1 MPRSSDQKPPP
12 DQQQSA
18 PASMSQYLHAT
29 LHGLV
34 DLPTLP
40 PHHHDNNSGDGPAE
54 SGTTAATGA
63 TVEERIG
70 ICDAFGRYAAGDF
83 AGGGGGGGGDGT
95 STAATA
101 AAAMSSRPGARGMM
115 SHGAVD
121 GYLDL
126 HPGGVVGRS
135 AAATASAAAGNND
148 TGGGDDALPS
158 PVRPAGGI
166 ALPPL
171 DWNASFRK
179 GYSVQV
185 WVRPH
190 LCRRPSSGG
199 PDGQGC
205 CCHTTNN
212 NSNNSNNNDENNGGG
227 SADQDRD
234 GPGGPASAAAAAAAE
249 ALRQTE
255 MDRPRVLYRFATS
268 PDNESAGAGVC
279 ALLAK
284 WTAHERP
291 ASSDGAEEEDGGGGD
306 NEDDDNEDE
315 DEKKAGGGLPEER
328 DGDGGRRDITHLQ
341 TTLTVYTLPHH
352 KSNPVFFVPNTKSG
366 GGGGA
371 AGWDSPGKSPLPRR
385 DGDGSF
391 FDDDT
396 PSMPSIGGGGGR
408 GGDDRLHEANMQR
421 FEQQQQMHRSQDAA
435 SLATATLVLP
445 SDEWSLVGINHVMPY
460 LKRPQISICVNGDQV
475 MKAELGYPQLDPA
488 HVPPPPA
495 ASAAAASSGG
505 SGGGGQGRSSPS
517 LGFRAG
523 GAGGMTQV
531 LKQAEE
537 LPPGWMGH
545 CTVLD
550 NSFGFDGVRI
560 KGTEDTYAPYHMHV
574 ASLSLYSEPIS
585 STVQAIVAEFGPN
598 SPPGMVMPPVPC
610 VVQNRDSVVTD
621 GHHSGHSSGSSGRGG
636 SGGGIAVGRGH
647 KSGRSIG
654 LATSIG
660 VLPPSGHGRES
671 LRVNIDGGG
680 ELNLQKAVGKCVL
693 GWSFVDAVSLGN
705 DKVPSSTPSSSSGS
719 LTSKAS
725 GNGSGAVGPG
735 RLVCP
740 PSRYNSSI
748 GKADDVPKGV

>member
-1 MPRSSDQKPPP
+1 
-12 DQQQSA
+12 
-18 PASMSQYLHAT
+18 MSQYLHST
-29 LHGLV
+29 LRGLV
-34 DLPTLP
+34 EIPTLP
-40 PHHHDNNSGDGPAE
+40 HNDNGGGDGV
-54 SGTTAATGA
+54 ATGP
-63 TVEERIG
+63 TVEERID

-83 AGGGGGGGGDGT
+83 ACRET
-95 STAATA
+95 NN
-101 AAAMSSRPGARGMM
+101 SSSSSNKIRGMM

-121 GYLDL
+121 AYLDL
-126 HPGGVVGRS
+126 HPGGGGGS
-135 AAATASAAAGNND
+135 AAHHH
-148 TGGGDDALPS
+148 
-158 PVRPAGGI
+158 PAGGI
-166 ALPPL
+166 VLPPL
-171 DWNASFRK
+171 DWNTSFRK
-179 GYSVQV
+179 GYSVQM

-190 LCRRPSSGG
+190 LCRATGADGECRCHNDNNTSS
-199 PDGQGC
+199 DG
-205 CCHTTNN
+205 HENN
-212 NSNNSNNNDENNGGG
+212 NSLPD
-227 SADQDRD
+227 
-234 GPGGPASAAAAAAAE
+234 GPASAAEAAAAE
-249 ALRQTE
+249 AQRQAE
-255 MDRPRVLYRFATS
+255 ADRPRVLYRLATS
-268 PDNESAGAGVC
+268 PENESGVGVC
-279 ALLAK
+279 ALLGK

-291 ASSDGAEEEDGGGGD
+291 VSGGGD
-306 NEDDDNEDE
+306 NAD
-315 DEKKAGGGLPEER
+315 G
-328 DGDGGRRDITHLQ
+328 GDGGDGIGQEEGGGEEGEGGQDRDDITHLQ

-352 KSNPVFFVPNTKSG
+352 KSNPVFFVPSSRSG
-366 GGGGA
+366 GGFKKSGADGGSGGA
-371 AGWDSPGKSPLPRR
+371 AGWDSPGKSPRKR
-385 DGDGSF
+385 ADGR
-391 FDDDT
+391 
-396 PSMPSIGGGGGR
+396 GGGGGSFDDDDDGFHNSYSGGG
-408 GGDDRLHEANMQR
+408 GGDGNNLHEANMQR
-421 FEQQQQMHRSQDAA
+421 FEKQQQLHRTQDAA

-488 HVPPPPA
+488 HMPPSAA
-495 ASAAAASSGG
+495 ASAAAASSSGGNDLATPRG
-505 SGGGGQGRSSPS
+505 SGGGGGTSGGGQGRASPS

-550 NSFGFDGVRI
+550 NTFGFDGVRI
-560 KGTEDTYAPYHMHV
+560 KGTKATYVPYHMHV

-598 SPPGMVMPPVPC
+598 TPPGMVMPPVPC

-680 ELNLQKAVGKCVL
+680 ELHLQKAVGKCVL
-693 GWSFVDAVSLGN
+693 GWSFANAVSLGN
-705 DKVPSSTPSSSSGS
+705 DTVPSSTPSSSSGS
-719 LTSKAS
+719 LSSKAGS
-725 GNGSGAVGPG
+725 HGSGAVDPG
-735 RLVCP
+735 RLICP

-748 GKADDVPKGV
+748 GKADDVLKGEYDSVLAKVYI